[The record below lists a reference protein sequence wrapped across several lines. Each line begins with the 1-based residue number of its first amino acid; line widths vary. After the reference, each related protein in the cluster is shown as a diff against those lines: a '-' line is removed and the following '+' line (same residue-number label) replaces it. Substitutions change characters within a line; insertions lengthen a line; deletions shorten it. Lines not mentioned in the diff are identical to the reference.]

1 MNKAQEYAIAK
12 FRRHLEDNL
21 KNLDGSIPYGG
32 QVTKFEVTPTD
43 YGTFWISA
51 ETELTGLPENN
62 LLRVL
67 DHEYWFVHIGKHGAI
82 VVRSSPRSYHQFN
95 NKRAFDMVFT
105 LGSVN
110 LNRKQRERER
120 VKAEKEALA

>member
-12 FRRHLEDNL
+12 FRRHLEGEL
-21 KNLDGSIPYGG
+21 KNLDGSVPYGG

-51 ETELTGLPENN
+51 DTELTGLPENN
-62 LLRVL
+62 LLRALEHNHWCVS
-67 DHEYWFVHIGKHGAI
+67 IGKRGAI
-82 VVRSSPRSYHQFN
+82 VVHSSPRSYHQFN

-110 LNRKQRERER
+110 LIRKQVERER
-120 VKAEKEALA
+120 AKAEKEALA